1 MTGTQSAAAPARVT
15 VVTSPACHFCDDARE
30 ALRGLARE
38 YPLTVEETAAG
49 SPAGQAL
56 LRQHGT
62 GMFPLVLVD
71 GAFFAAGRLPRR
83 KLARLLA
90 ARGAAATAGTGAR

>member
-1 MTGTQSAAAPARVT
+1 MTSSQAPAGPARVT
-15 VVTSPACHFCDDARE
+15 LVTAPACHFCEDARA
-30 ALRGLARE
+30 ALETLAQQ
-38 YPLTVEETAAG
+38 YPLAAEETAAD

-56 LRQHGT
+56 LHEHGT

-71 GAFFAAGRLPRR
+71 GDFFAAGRLPRR

-90 ARGAAATAGTGAR
+90 ARGAAAAAGPGAR

>member
-1 MTGTQSAAAPARVT
+1 MTSAGPVRVT
-15 VVTSPACHFCDDARE
+15 VVTAPACHFCEDAQA
-30 ALRGLARE
+30 ALTEMAQIRPLAVRLVDAE
-38 YPLTVEETAAG
+38 

-56 LRQHGT
+56 LSAHGT

-71 GAFFAAGRLPRR
+71 GVFFSAGRLPRR

-90 ARGAAATAGTGAR
+90 QKVPARAGAD